1 MAATERYPG
10 PQDASAVRS
19 SLFENSLTTRPP
31 CGLRTRWMFMPQ
43 ILLPSAP
50 SGSMPT
56 AGAEPM
62 SSGEEAE
69 QLT

>member
-1 MAATERYPG
+1 
-10 PQDASAVRS
+10 
-19 SLFENSLTTRPP
+19 
-31 CGLRTRWMFMPQ
+31 MPQ